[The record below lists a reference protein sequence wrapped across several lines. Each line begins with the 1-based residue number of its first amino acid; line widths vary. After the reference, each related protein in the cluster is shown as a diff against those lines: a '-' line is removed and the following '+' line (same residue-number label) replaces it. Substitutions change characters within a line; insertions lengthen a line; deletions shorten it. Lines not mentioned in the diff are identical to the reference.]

1 MPLTDSSDALSQP
14 LFWSK
19 ARRHLLGAD
28 PVLAK
33 IMERCGPEQLVPRN
47 DAFFSLARS
56 IVGQQISVKA
66 AQSIWDRLVK
76 ELGGMT
82 VIKVA
87 AANQERLRSCGI
99 TRQKSGYLLDLAKH
113 FRDGKF
119 GTQGWNKL
127 DDEQVIEN
135 LIQVRGVG
143 RWPAELFLIFHLLRP
158 DVLPLGDIGIQKA
171 MRLHFNDRNPM
182 SEDAMRAKAEP
193 WRPWRSVAG
202 WYLWRGLDPHPVDY

>member
-82 VIKVA
+82 VRKVA

-113 FRDGKF
+113 FQDGKL
-119 GTQGWNKL
+119 GTQSWNKL

-143 RWPAELFLIFHLLRP
+143 RWTAEMFLIFHLL
-158 DVLPLGDIGIQKA
+158 
-171 MRLHFNDRNPM
+171 
-182 SEDAMRAKAEP
+182 
-193 WRPWRSVAG
+193 
-202 WYLWRGLDPHPVDY
+202 

>member
-82 VIKVA
+82 VRKVA

-99 TRQKSGYLLDLAKH
+99 TRQKSGYLLDLAEH
-113 FRDGKF
+113 FQDGKLYRHGKVGIAPQTQTARDGR
-119 GTQGWNKL
+119 TQGARTQEL
-127 DDEQVIEN
+127 
-135 LIQVRGVG
+135 VRSEKGY
-143 RWPAELFLIFHLLRP
+143 
-158 DVLPLGDIGIQKA
+158 VL
-171 MRLHFNDRNPM
+171 
-182 SEDAMRAKAEP
+182 
-193 WRPWRSVAG
+193 
-202 WYLWRGLDPHPVDY
+202 